1 MTYAERGDDPARRN
15 IAETMVFAI
24 GVAVI
29 VCAFVGNQAR
39 LDRHFMPS
47 FFLPRDAYVAIENV
61 VRAAI
66 AIVGLLLVAAR
77 GRGAGGGPVARTLWR
92 APSLV
97 PGVLLAAG
105 LAFAASELL
114 LRHVQL
120 RPAEWLGPQE
130 EPLRRPD
137 ARVGWTFVP
146 SRVGHGTMG
155 GRTIDYS
162 RDAHRHRARGAP

>member
-66 AIVGLLLVAAR
+66 GIVGLRLVAAR
-77 GRGAGGGPVARTLWR
+77 GPVARTLWR

-146 SRVGHGTMG
+146 SRVWHGTMG